1 MSNILRRVKYRLV
14 PTFAKVEISLKNA
27 SFKIKRKIAAFIME
41 TEMQNKH
48 LEKQI
53 RNILKRSLNLVTLNA
68 VFHQLNIEK

>member
-1 MSNILRRVKYRLV
+1 
-14 PTFAKVEISLKNA
+14 
-27 SFKIKRKIAAFIME
+27 ME

-53 RNILKRSLNLVTLNA
+53 RNMLKRSLNLVTLNA